1 MRQENMKYFKIFFQD
16 EYAFDVFRVDSC
28 PLSKED
34 WQIRSNQLKCN
45 SSHGYHCVPNKHLTS
60 LIEFCYPKGARIP
73 FEEGNIQ
80 QKAQLADPY
89 A

>member
-1 MRQENMKYFKIFFQD
+1 MKNFKIPFQA
-16 EYAFDVFRVDSC
+16 EYAFDVFRVESC

-34 WQIRSNQLKCN
+34 WQMRSNQLKCN
-45 SSHGYHCVPNKHLTS
+45 SSNGYQCVPNKYLTS
-60 LIEFCYPKGARIP
+60 LIEFCYPKGSRIP

-80 QKAQLADPY
+80 HKTQLAGPY